1 MTLSREVV
9 PVIGLFLICV
19 LQIHCTL
26 GRGLSTPE
34 EPTIRSAW
42 SAPLRPNSVEK
53 SYALPDYPAHK
64 APADRRDSRSTPSRR
79 RAESCCASAPVNNRA
94 PPRDVRHAAPKSPK
108 PGGCDDSTSTR
119 A

>member
-34 EPTIRSAW
+34 ERTIRLAW
-42 SAPLRPNSVEK
+42 SAPLRPSSVEK

-79 RAESCCASAPVNNRA
+79 RAESCCASAPG
-94 PPRDVRHAAPKSPK
+94 K
-108 PGGCDDSTSTR
+108 
-119 A
+119 